1 MVISERRMAEFAIAA
16 APSLIQFERSP
27 AMLSSSRSLSLL
39 DLRVLGKLTAVL
51 LSDKVTATEPF
62 TRATCLPQRR
72 RTERTEY
79 HGISHQCHNDLKP
92 DECEFLHD

>member
-39 DLRVLGKLTAVL
+39 DLRVFGQIDGGLALG
-51 LSDKVTATEPF
+51 
-62 TRATCLPQRR
+62 
-72 RTERTEY
+72 
-79 HGISHQCHNDLKP
+79 
-92 DECEFLHD
+92 